1 MLLRRVTLLLCVV
14 ASVSACGSSAG
25 EAGNATTPLT
35 VGELPAPVTDPP
47 STVGSTRPGVTTT
60 LAPEDQVGVRAE
72 GNRIILIGDS
82 VMASTSRR
90 YSNDMC
96 NALVPLGWQVE
107 VDAETGRFI
116 EFGKKV
122 LDKRLA
128 DGWDVSVILLGNNYA
143 ENQDKYRAQL
153 ETLVER
159 LSPNPVLLL
168 TVTEFKPSRAK
179 VNEVIWKMA
188 DTHDNVTVV
197 DWATIT
203 RDDPD
208 LTGADGLHL
217 TTKGRE
223 ALAQTVALT
232 LGEAPEQPGDCLK
245 TSFSDDSSGPV
256 TGTTV
261 KRHTSTTTSDTSSGS
276 NPDTTVPG
284 SNTTAPPS
292 DPPTTAAVPTVTAAG
307 NSVTPTTQPA
317 ATVPAGSTPPV
328 SG

>member
-14 ASVSACGSSAG
+14 ASASACGTTAG
-25 EAGNATTPLT
+25 DAGSTTTPLAI
-35 VGELPAPVTDPP
+35 GELPAPVTDPP

-122 LDKRLA
+122 LDKRLSA
-128 DGWDVSVILLGNNYA
+128 GWDVSVILLGNNYA
-143 ENQDKYRAQL
+143 ENQDKYRTQL
-153 ETLVER
+153 EQLVER

-168 TVTEFKPSRAK
+168 TVTEFKPSRAE
-179 VNEVIWKMA
+179 VNDVIVEMA
-188 DTHDNVTVV
+188 ATHDNVTVV
-197 DWATIT
+197 DWATAT
-203 RDDPD
+203 ENDPD

-245 TSFSDDSSGPV
+245 TSFADDSSGPV

-261 KRHTSTTTSDTSSGS
+261 RRHTSTTTSDTSAVS

-284 SNTTAPPS
+284 SDNTTVAT
-292 DPPTTAAVPTVTAAG
+292 DPPTTAATPGVTSGGDSVPP
-307 NSVTPTTQPA
+307 STQPA
-317 ATVPAGSTPPV
+317 ATAPSGSAPPA

>member
-14 ASVSACGSSAG
+14 ASVSACGVSAG
-25 EAGNATTPLT
+25 ETGSTTTQLAI
-35 VGELPAPVTDPP
+35 GELPAPVTDPP
-47 STVGSTRPGVTTT
+47 STVGSTRAGSTTT
-60 LAPEDQVGVRAE
+60 LAPEDRVGVRAD

-116 EFGKKV
+116 EFGRKV
-122 LDKRLA
+122 LDKRLSA
-128 DGWDVSVILLGNNYA
+128 GWDVSVILLGNNYA
-143 ENQDKYRAQL
+143 ENQDKYRTQL
-153 ETLVER
+153 EQLVER

-179 VNEVIWKMA
+179 VNEVILQMA
-188 DTHDNVTVV
+188 ATHDNVSVV
-197 DWATIT
+197 DWAMATK
-203 RDDPD
+203 DDPD

-217 TTKGRE
+217 TTKGRQ
-223 ALAQTVALT
+223 ALAEIVALT
-232 LGEAPEQPGDCLK
+232 LGDAPEQPGDCLK

-261 KRHTSTTTSDTSSGS
+261 RRHTSTTTSDSSVS
-276 NPDTTVPG
+276 SPDTTVSN
-284 SNTTAPPS
+284 SNTTPAPT
-292 DPPTTAAVPTVTAAG
+292 DPATTEPTVGVTSPGA
-307 NSVTPTTQPA
+307 SVPMPTQPPA
-317 ATVPAGSTPPV
+317 SVPSGSTPPP

>member
-14 ASVSACGSSAG
+14 ASASACGTSAG
-25 EAGNATTPLT
+25 DAGNATTQLT
-35 VGELPAPVTDPP
+35 IGELPAPVTDPP

-122 LDKRLA
+122 LDKRLSA
-128 DGWDVSVILLGNNYA
+128 GWDVSVVLLGNNYA

-153 ETLVER
+153 EQLVER

-179 VNEVIWKMA
+179 VNEVIRQMA
-188 DTHDNVTVV
+188 IDHDNVTVV

-232 LGEAPEQPGDCLK
+232 LGEAPEQPGDCLT

-261 KRHTSTTTSDTSSGS
+261 KRHTSTTTSDTTSVS
-276 NPDTTVPG
+276 NPDTTVPS
-284 SNTTAPPS
+284 SNTTPTPS
-292 DPPTTAAVPTVTAAG
+292 DSPTTAAVPGVTSGG
-307 NSVTPTTQPA
+307 NSVTTTAAPA
-317 ATVPAGSTPPV
+317 ATTPAGSTPV